1 MSERYIDDIFKQ
13 TLENHEVSPPFS
25 NWDKIQSQLP
35 QKRAFYQ
42 RKSFKAGLL
51 SLLLFLSGVTWYVT
65 TQSPHL
71 PKTEKRLAKEKST
84 QQPITKNNMEA
95 NANHNAA
102 ALLPSPANAESNINV
117 PVTPNQTQ
125 TSASFKDEEQAMLQQ
140 TKEALASNLVT
151 GISGIANK
159 NKVASKVTEP
169 NTFYNGKTG
178 ISANQQAAK
187 PALAAK
193 NNTLTNKNQ
202 PTTTGLTN
210 LNPIQETNKADVT
223 QKSANF
229 APDTEPKDNPIVSNE
244 ASPVTPKTETTSSQ
258 TDAVPKEGAQNNV
271 INAVSFIGK
280 PRKDKTNGF
289 YFGSFYGVH
298 VSRLLNNQALTT
310 TRNVEEVQ
318 QRLHKGNSFGF
329 TTGYN
334 FNEHWGIQG
343 EWIVKSTQGQSV
355 EYRPKESV
363 SFQNTEINLHYT
375 QIPLLVKYRINRTSA
390 ITRYPAVINF
400 LAGVQYGVLRSAEIN
415 LNNPF
420 MHNNL
425 LKKTQWGMAVG
436 FDYDVY
442 LTPNYFLSFGARGSF
457 ATSSNGFTH
466 VQFPNQNT
474 ANHLLL
480 GLRAGL
486 SYRFKP

>member
-71 PKTEKRLAKEKST
+71 PNVEKRLAKEKST
-84 QQPITKNNMEA
+84 QQQTASHTMEATHKPNTTTPLPSSVNPESGMNVPITP
-95 NANHNAA
+95 
-102 ALLPSPANAESNINV
+102 ALPQA
-117 PVTPNQTQ
+117 T
-125 TSASFKDEEQAMLQQ
+125 ASFNNKDQAMLQQ

-151 GISGIANK
+151 GISGTANK
-159 NKVASKVTEP
+159 NKVATKATEP

-178 ISANQQAAK
+178 ITANQYTAK
-187 PALAAK
+187 STLSAK
-193 NNTLTNKNQ
+193 NNSTTNINQ
-202 PTTTGLTN
+202 NTTTGLTN
-210 LNPIQETNKADVT
+210 LNPVKETNTADVT

-229 APDTEPKDNPIVSNE
+229 APDTEPKDNPIVTNE
-244 ASPVTPKTETTSSQ
+244 TAPATHNTETTSSQ

-334 FNEHWGIQG
+334 FNEHWGIQS
-343 EWIVKSTQGQSV
+343 EWIVKSAQGQSV
-355 EYRPKESV
+355 EYKPKESV

-400 LAGVQYGVLRSAEIN
+400 LAGIQYGMLRSAEIN

>member
-1 MSERYIDDIFKQ
+1 
-13 TLENHEVSPPFS
+13 
-25 NWDKIQSQLP
+25 
-35 QKRAFYQ
+35 
-42 RKSFKAGLL
+42 
-51 SLLLFLSGVTWYVT
+51 VT

-71 PKTEKRLAKEKST
+71 PNVEKRLAKEKST
-84 QQPITKNNMEA
+84 QQQTASHTMEATHKPNTTTPLPSSVNPESGMNVPITP
-95 NANHNAA
+95 
-102 ALLPSPANAESNINV
+102 ALPQA
-117 PVTPNQTQ
+117 T
-125 TSASFKDEEQAMLQQ
+125 ASFNNKDQAMLQQ

-151 GISGIANK
+151 GISGTANK
-159 NKVASKVTEP
+159 NKVATKATEP

-178 ISANQQAAK
+178 ITANQYTAK
-187 PALAAK
+187 STLSAK
-193 NNTLTNKNQ
+193 NNSTTNINQ
-202 PTTTGLTN
+202 NTTTGLTN
-210 LNPIQETNKADVT
+210 LNPVKETNTADVT

-229 APDTEPKDNPIVSNE
+229 APDTEPKDNPIVTNE
-244 ASPVTPKTETTSSQ
+244 TAPATHNTETTSSQ
-258 TDAVPKEGAQNNV
+258 TDAVPEEGAQNNV

-334 FNEHWGIQG
+334 FNEHWGIQS
-343 EWIVKSTQGQSV
+343 EWIVKSAQGQSV
-355 EYRPKESV
+355 EYKPKESV

-400 LAGVQYGVLRSAEIN
+400 LAGIQYGMLRSAEIN

-442 LTPNYFLSFGARGSF
+442 LTPNYFLSFGSRGSF